1 MPSREL
7 ELSTSP
13 RATWVWAADVD
24 EAEQLRGILT
34 AAGCSPVAAAG
45 GNAEPRVLDL
55 DIGVVALDGLEALGR
70 AGYTF
75 RWHSGQSPLNRAP
88 ALYGVAVADPAG

>member
-1 MPSREL
+1 MPPREL
-7 ELSTSP
+7 EVSTSP

-34 AAGCSPVAAAG
+34 EAGCSPSDATGA
-45 GNAEPRVLDL
+45 NAELRVLDL
-55 DIGVVALDGLEALGR
+55 DIGVVALDALRALGR

-75 RWHSGQSPLNRAP
+75 RWHSGQSPLNRLP
-88 ALYGVAVADPAG
+88 ALYGVGVADPVS